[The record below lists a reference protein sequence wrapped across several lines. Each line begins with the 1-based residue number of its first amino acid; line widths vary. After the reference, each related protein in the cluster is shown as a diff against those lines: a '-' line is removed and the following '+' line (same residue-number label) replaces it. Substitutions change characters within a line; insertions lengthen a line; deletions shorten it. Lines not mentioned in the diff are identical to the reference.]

1 MDDTKYGLLAAISL
15 LGMLLSLFGS
25 LSDMIGVGMIVVSNG
40 LAVFVAGRQKCVKQ
54 NHKPVEMDEENPL

>member
-54 NHKPVEMDEENPL
+54 KHKPVEMDEENPL